1 MEEQL
6 GTGSGPV
13 PHLRVSDAERDRA
26 AGLLAK
32 ACSEGRL
39 TLDEFSQ
46 RVEVVLIA
54 TTQSDID
61 GALADLPR
69 GDAVDVVYKSPLPET
84 GWLVG
89 VLSGSDRK
97 GRWRPKAKMKALA
110 FMGGVNMD
118 FRNAVI
124 EGPEVQITAISFMGG
139 IDIVVPEGV
148 NVHVGG
154 FCFMGGRSVKLAE
167 VPLIPGAP
175 VINVRAFSIMG
186 GVSVRTKRSRS
197 RLIDAIHQVLPPG
210 GGPGAAQLPG
220 RPAKSKGAKA
230 ERQRNQVLGARDA
243 LALATEIL
251 DQLAGRGY
259 PVGTMGGSA
268 PRRGRL
274 APDGTVTI
282 LFSDISGFTEITE
295 LVGDGASQE
304 LLATYFTIVRAQV
317 SAHGGYEVKC
327 HGDEAMLA
335 FSGAGQAVRC
345 AIDIQRSL
353 ATYNEQHAGAPSR
366 AHIGLHTGEAIRDRG
381 DFLGR
386 TVILASRITDEA
398 EAGEILVSSLL
409 HELAAAST
417 DLTFSSARTVSLQG
431 VSDPQVLYPVLWR

>member
-1 MEEQL
+1 MNSPE
-6 GTGSGPV
+6 
-13 PHLRVSDAERDRA
+13 
-26 AGLLAK
+26 
-32 ACSEGRL
+32 
-39 TLDEFSQ
+39 
-46 RVEVVLIA
+46 RVEVVLLA
-54 TTQSDID
+54 TTQSDLD
-61 GALADLPR
+61 GALVDLPR
-69 GDAVDVVYKSPLPET
+69 GDTDAIVYKSPLPET

-110 FMGGVNMD
+110 FMGGINID

-124 EGPEVQITAISFMGG
+124 EGPAVNITAIAFMGG

-148 NVHVGG
+148 SVHVGG
-154 FCFMGGRSVKLAE
+154 FAFMGGKSVRLAD
-167 VPLIPGAP
+167 VPVLPGAP
-175 VINVRAFSIMG
+175 VIYVRAFPFMG

-197 RLIDAIHQVLPPG
+197 RLIDAVHQVLPAV
-210 GGPGAAQLPG
+210 GGPATPQLPG
-220 RPAKSKGAKA
+220 RPAKPKAAKA

-259 PVGTMGGSA
+259 PVGTMGGS
-268 PRRGRL
+268 PSRRGRV

-295 LVGDGASQE
+295 QLGDGASQE
-304 LLATYFTIVRAQV
+304 LLTTYFSIVRAQL

-335 FSGAGQAVRC
+335 FSGASQAVRC

-353 ATYNEQHAGAPSR
+353 VTHNEQNPASPIR
-366 AHIGLHTGEAIRDRG
+366 VHIGLHTGEAIRDRG

-409 HELAAAST
+409 HELTAAAA
-417 DLTFSSARTVSLQG
+417 DLSFAPARTASLQG
-431 VSDPQVLYPVLWR
+431 VSDPQVLYPVLWG

>member
-6 GTGSGPV
+6 GTGSGLP

-26 AGLLAK
+26 AGALAK

-46 RVEVVLIA
+46 RVEVVLLA

-69 GDAVDVVYKSPLPET
+69 GDAIAYKSPLPET

-110 FMGGVNMD
+110 LMGGINID

-124 EGPEVQITAISFMGG
+124 EGPAVTITAISFMGG

-148 NVHVGG
+148 SVHVGG
-154 FCFMGGRSVKLAE
+154 FAFMGGKSVRLAE
-167 VPLIPGAP
+167 VPVLPGAP
-175 VINVRAFSIMG
+175 VINVRAFPIMG

-197 RLIDAIHQVLPPG
+197 RLIDAVHQVLPAHGDPAAPQLG
-210 GGPGAAQLPG
+210 G
-220 RPAKSKGAKA
+220 RSAKSKGAKA
-230 ERQRNQVLGARDA
+230 NRQRNQVLGARDA

-259 PVGTMGGSA
+259 PVGTMGSSA
-268 PRRGRL
+268 PSRPRL

-295 LVGDGASQE
+295 QLGDGASQE
-304 LLATYFTIVRAQV
+304 LLATYFGIVRAEV
-317 SAHGGYEVKC
+317 SAHAGYEVKC

-353 ATYNEQHAGAPSR
+353 VTYNEQHPGATIR
-366 AHIGLHTGEAIRDRG
+366 VHIGLHTGEAIQDRG

-398 EAGEILVSSLL
+398 EADEIPVSSLL
-409 HELAAAST
+409 HELTAASA
-417 DLTFSSARTVSLQG
+417 DLSFASARTVSLQG
-431 VSDPQVLYPVLWR
+431 VSDPQVLYPVRWS

>member
-6 GTGSGPV
+6 GTGSGLP

-26 AGLLAK
+26 AAALAK

-61 GALADLPR
+61 GVLVDLPR
-69 GDAVDVVYKSPLPET
+69 GEAVAYQSPLPAT

-89 VLSGSDRK
+89 VLSGSERK
-97 GRWRPKAKMKALA
+97 GRWRPKAKLKALA
-110 FMGGVNMD
+110 FMGGVTID
-118 FRNAVI
+118 FRNSVI
-124 EGPEVQITAISFMGG
+124 EGPEVKITAISWMGG
-139 IDIVVPEGV
+139 IDIIVPEGV
-148 NVHVGG
+148 VVHVGG
-154 FCFMGGRSVKLAE
+154 FGIMGGKSVRLAD
-167 VPLIPGAP
+167 VPVLPGAP
-175 VINVRAFSIMG
+175 VINVRAIAIMG
-186 GVSVRTKRSRS
+186 GISVRTKRSRS
-197 RLIDAIHQVLPPG
+197 RLIDAVHQVLPAM
-210 GGPGAAQLPG
+210 GAQGTTQLEKRSG
-220 RPAKSKGAKA
+220 KSKGAKA
-230 ERQRNQVLGARDA
+230 DRQRNQVLSARDG
-243 LALATEIL
+243 LALASEIL
-251 DQLAGRGY
+251 DHLAGRGY
-259 PVGTMGGSA
+259 PVGTMGGSGA
-268 PRRGRL
+268 RRPRL

-295 LVGDGASQE
+295 QLGDGASQE
-304 LLATYFTIVRAQV
+304 LLTTYFQIVRAQV
-317 SAHGGYEVKC
+317 STHGGYEVKC

-353 ATYNEQHAGAPSR
+353 ATYNEEHRSAPIR
-366 AHIGLHTGEAIRDRG
+366 VHIGLHTGEAIQDRG

-398 EAGEILVSSLL
+398 EADEILVSSLL
-409 HELAAAST
+409 HELTAASS
-417 DLTFSSARTVSLQG
+417 DLSFSSARTVSLQG
-431 VSDPQVLYPVLWR
+431 VSDPQVLYPVRWC